1 MLMLRLEK
9 RNPAARELLEGK
21 GAGGAENVHRQ
32 ADEDHED
39 TLPIH
44 FDQSFL
50 TRCEMVQAYARRQY
64 GSVGALPLPSA
75 GGLP

>member
-1 MLMLRLEK
+1 MRRPEK
-9 RNPAARELLEGK
+9 PNPAAPELLGSK

-39 TLPIH
+39 TLSIH

-50 TRCEMVQAYARRQY
+50 TRCEMVQAYARRQC
-64 GSVGALPLPSA
+64 GSVGALSLPSV